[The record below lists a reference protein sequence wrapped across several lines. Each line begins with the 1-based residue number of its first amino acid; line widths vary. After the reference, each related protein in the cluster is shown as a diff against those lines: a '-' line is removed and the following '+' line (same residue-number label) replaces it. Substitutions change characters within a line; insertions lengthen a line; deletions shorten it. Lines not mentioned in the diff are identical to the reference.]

1 MTAPPR
7 RPAPDAPPHRADAP
21 ARPSPDAPTPR
32 VHLTIDRLVLDV
44 PGLAPADVPRLVAA
58 LERELAAALAGRALP
73 GGAVDLAR
81 APDLSL
87 QTPIDP
93 TALGRDLARALARTL
108 GGAP

>member
-1 MTAPPR
+1 MTA
-7 RPAPDAPPHRADAP
+7 
-21 ARPSPDAPTPR
+21 SR

-44 PGLAPADVPRLVAA
+44 PGLAPHDVPRLVAA
-58 LERELAAALAGRALP
+58 LERELGDALAAPDRPLPP

-87 QTPIDP
+87 QTPLDP
-93 TALGRDLARALARTL
+93 AALGRDLARALAHTL